1 MTHPNKIRVGLVDD
15 HAILRE
21 GLRGVLGAVPEI
33 ELVGEAGSLAEAR
46 AGVPTWNAD
55 VVLLDLSLGDGHGR
69 DVLKIEGPRY
79 VVLSMVDAPETVG
92 QVLRGGAVGYVLK
105 GRGSDRLLAAIRAAA
120 VGQTWLDEAIAGQVL
135 RGFLGETE
143 SHDDGSEQLTP
154 REREIASL
162 VAAGWT
168 SREIAAELGV
178 ATKTVQNHRSNLLD
192 KLGLRTTAALV
203 RWALDRDLASSRRP
217 PGTDRR

>member
-120 VGQTWLDEAIAGQVL
+120 VGQT
-135 RGFLGETE
+135 
-143 SHDDGSEQLTP
+143 
-154 REREIASL
+154 
-162 VAAGWT
+162 
-168 SREIAAELGV
+168 
-178 ATKTVQNHRSNLLD
+178 
-192 KLGLRTTAALV
+192 
-203 RWALDRDLASSRRP
+203 
-217 PGTDRR
+217 